1 VLIQL
6 FCYCSILKLILF
18 LFPKENISLSFRRE
32 IVQLIFENSIFEIN
46 LERKKS
52 EPIPT
57 TAAGASQVTTPSGS
71 SQDLTV
77 IGGTSRSDR
86 LSRKRSKSRSTQ
98 GDFRIQLTLEQ
109 KVDIFT
115 SEYEQIKAEKNRR
128 EAANEKKIDQLEVC
142 YYFTRE
148 SIQLIP
154 FV

>member
-1 VLIQL
+1 ML
-6 FCYCSILKLILF
+6 
-18 LFPKENISLSFRRE
+18 FRRE
-32 IVQLIFENSIFEIN
+32 IVQLIFENSIFEIS

-57 TAAGASQVTTPSGS
+57 TATAASQVTTPSGS

-109 KVDIFT
+109 KVDIVA

-128 EAANEKKIDQLEVC
+128 EQANEKKIDQLEVC
-142 YYFTRE
+142 YYLTRE
-148 SIQLIP
+148 PIQLIS